1 MDREREPKE
10 SPRPAG
16 TAAAAG
22 ALAAALALGTGL
34 CLRRSASFADA
45 VPMVLLGL
53 AAGFFTLKRGGQEG
67 RSPLWRRV
75 LPWLA
80 ALLGMLLLAL
90 NSFTPWRSQFLWLC
104 GLLFLA
110 WAVIFWNLA
119 PAKAALCWLPLVL
132 SLLVLPFYEP
142 LMLMCSQ
149 PFRLVS
155 AIMAEWLLRL
165 CGYPILRDGSSLMVG
180 DRAIVI
186 TYACS
191 GLNQLCALSLIGYVI
206 VQTVHRRTLC
216 KILHFLLILP
226 IIVYVNA
233 LRLVVTILL
242 FNAIGEAALER
253 FWHDTLGYVMVV
265 LCALIF
271 WYAQKLFTA
280 LDSKEKETGG
290 K

>member
-1 MDREREPKE
+1 MNMETGPKE
-10 SPRPAG
+10 SPRHAG
-16 TAAAAG
+16 TVAAACV
-22 ALAAALALGTGL
+22 LAAALALGTCL
-34 CLRRSASFADA
+34 CLRRAASFEDA
-45 VPMVLLGL
+45 VPICLLGL
-53 AAGFFTLKRGGQEG
+53 ASGFFTLKRSEKAETQ
-67 RSPLWRRV
+67 SPPRHL
-75 LPWLA
+75 LSWLA
-80 ALLGMLLLAL
+80 AALGTLLLAL
-90 NSFTPWRSQFLWLC
+90 HSFTASSAQLLWLC

-110 WAVIFWNLA
+110 WAVIFRNLA
-119 PAKAALCWLPLVL
+119 PKKAARCWFPLAI
-132 SLLVLPFYEP
+132 SLLVLPFHEP
-142 LMLMCSQ
+142 LMLICSQ

-155 AIMAEWLLRL
+155 AIMAEFFLRL
-165 CGYPILRDGSSLMVG
+165 VGQSIIRDGSSLMVG

-191 GLNQLCALSLIGYVI
+191 GLNQLCVLSLIGYVV

-233 LRLVVTILL
+233 MRLMVTILL

-253 FWHDTLGYVMVV
+253 FWHDTLGYAMVV

-271 WYAQKLFTA
+271 WYAQGLFTSM
-280 LDSKEKETGG
+280 DSKEKAADG

>member
-1 MDREREPKE
+1 MDKETGPKIF
-10 SPRPAG
+10 PRHAG
-16 TAAAAG
+16 TVAAACV
-22 ALAAALALGTGL
+22 LAAALALGICL
-34 CLRRSASFADA
+34 CLRHAASFSDA
-45 VPMVLLGL
+45 VPMILLGL
-53 AAGFFTLKRGGQEG
+53 ASAFFTLKKGGSAESPSRG
-67 RSPLWRRV
+67 RRL

-80 ALLGMLLLAL
+80 AILGIFLIAL
-90 NSFTPWRSQFLWLC
+90 QQVIGFLPKFLRL
-104 GLLFLA
+104 GGVLFLA

-119 PAKAALCWLPLVL
+119 PRKAARCWFPLAIA
-132 SLLVLPFYEP
+132 LLILPFYET
-142 LMLMCSQ
+142 LMLTCSQ

-165 CGYPILRDGSSLMVG
+165 FGLPILRDGSSLMVG

-216 KILHFLLILP
+216 KILHFLLIVP

-271 WYAQKLFTA
+271 WYAQKLFTS
-280 LDSKEKETGG
+280 LDSKEKGTEE